1 MIAKLSQKFNTRL
14 PLLLV
19 TGFLLVGET
28 YLYNQPIISTIA
40 FLVYIITLGRSVG
53 ERISEKKDIQYWSGI
68 ALTLSLVSLIGV
80 IAYYPYQLTPEFSLL
95 AVFTPLLLLLK
106 KKKITSEEKE
116 TAHTSKVS
124 IVFYLFTLMECI
136 QIALI
141 ILARNGELMQSPWMA
156 FSPWFFVLFTISTS
170 LFIYLLAKKISP
182 KLMLA
187 GTVVHFFIFY
197 SIAAIVYKLGFGF
210 DGFIHRATESW
221 ILENGFI
228 NPKEPFYLGQYS
240 LVVTLSRITGI
251 TIKHID
257 IFLVPVLASLSIP
270 TLVYNILPR
279 AWGIAKETALA
290 LSLVIPFIFFLSFNL
305 TTPHNLALLLV
316 ALTIIALVGYIHSVI
331 PYTIVLFLALYTLTT
346 HPLLGVPILILIIAS
361 YTIVHS
367 QNKKIH
373 LFMYLGIIGS
383 LALLPLFMFA
393 TQQWLAGYGI
403 PKLTN
408 PFSHIQLFLDFF
420 RRPFWYRA
428 DARWYFELLYA
439 WQYAITPVILIFSG
453 FGYWFL
459 KNTKLAPI
467 LVSGSIGLVLSAFL
481 LRTLITFPNVSF
493 HEQANYPLRLLTASI
508 VVLIPLAMYG
518 IYKITKEK
526 TQLVTSKLN
535 IKSENLHIIGS
546 IKIGVLLMLSLY
558 FSYPQYNNKVYFP
571 GFNVTEYD
579 QKVVEWIDSE
589 NSDTNYVVLSSILTA
604 VTALTEH
611 PFAHYFDTSAGPQF
625 YYAIPSGGPLQLAYE
640 HMLYE
645 GQKRETVDTV
655 FELTQADKVYFV
667 VPWYWKNY
675 ETIIDGAKKTANSWH
690 VIEDKMW
697 IFEYQK

>member
-1 MIAKLSQKFNTRL
+1 MIAKISQKFNTRL
-14 PLLLV
+14 YLLLI
-19 TGFLLVGET
+19 TGFLLIGET
-28 YLYNQPIISTIA
+28 YLYHQPIISTIA
-40 FLVYIITLGRSVG
+40 FFTYIVTLGKTIG
-53 ERISEKKDIQYWSGI
+53 ERINGEKEIQHWSGI
-68 ALTLSLVSLIGV
+68 ALTLSLISLIGV
-80 IAYYPYQLTPEFSLL
+80 IAYYPYKLTREISLL
-95 AVFTPLLLLLK
+95 AIFLPLLLLFK
-106 KKKITSEEKE
+106 KKKTPSEKKE
-116 TAHTSKVS
+116 ATHTYK
-124 IVFYLFTLMECI
+124 IHFLFYLFAIVECI
-136 QIALI
+136 QITII

-156 FSPWFFVLFTISTS
+156 FSPWFFILFTISTS
-170 LFIYLLAKKISP
+170 LFIYLLAKKTPP
-182 KLMLA
+182 KLMLTA
-187 GTVVHFFIFY
+187 TVVHFFIFY

-240 LVVTLSRITGI
+240 LVVTLSRITGVAV
-251 TIKHID
+251 KYID
-257 IFLVPVLASLSIP
+257 IFLVPILASLSIP
-270 TLVYNILPR
+270 TLLYSILPR
-279 AWGIAKETALA
+279 AWGIAKETALT
-290 LSLVIPFIFFLSFNL
+290 LSLTIPFLFFLSFNL

-316 ALTIIALVGYIHSVI
+316 VLTIIALVGYVYSII
-331 PYTIVLFLALYTLTT
+331 PYTIVLCLALCTLAT

-361 YTIVHS
+361 NITVRS
-367 QNKKIH
+367 KNKKIH
-373 LFMYLGIIGS
+373 ILAYTGIIMS
-383 LALLPLFMFA
+383 IALLPLLMFA
-393 TQQWLAGYGI
+393 TQQWLAGYSI

-428 DARWYFELLYA
+428 DATWYFELLYA

-459 KNTKLAPI
+459 KKTKLAPI
-467 LVSGSIGLVLSAFL
+467 LVSGSIGLVLGAFL

-493 HEQANYPLRLLTASI
+493 HEQANYPLRLLIASI

-535 IKSENLHIIGS
+535 ITQRTLYIIGS
-546 IKIGVLLMLSLY
+546 IKIGILLMLSLY

-571 GFNVTEYD
+571 GFNVTVYD
-579 QKVVEWIDSE
+579 QQVVEWIDSE
-589 NSDTNYVVLSSILTA
+589 NLDTNYVVLSSILTA

-611 PFAHYFDTSAGPQF
+611 PFAHYFDTSVGPQF

-640 HMLYE
+640 SMLYE

-667 VPWYWKNY
+667 VPWYWKNK
-675 ETIIDGAKKTANSWH
+675 EAIIDGAKKTANSWH